1 QPTPPQIPSSHL
13 LPPPPHHHHLWPIPL
28 PMPPPP
34 APTSGHHHVA
44 TPMDFDSQDPE
55 TEVNAKLNA
64 EQGDQVTVEG
74 MLSIMRAC
82 KEADIVKRIVFTFSA
97 GSVNIKERPRPAY
110 DQDNWSHIDFCH
122 RVKMKGWRERPGFIS
137 IIPTLVVGPFLSAGM
152 PPSLVTA
159 LAFIMGNEAHYSI
172 LKQVQLVHLDNLC
185 NAMTFLFEHPEAN
198 GPYISSSQDA
208 TIHVLARMLGDRFP
222 EYDIPKKFAGVDDNF
237 QPINFSKKPERRARG
252 WGWRGGGWRRRW
264 RARL

>member
-1 QPTPPQIPSSHL
+1 
-13 LPPPPHHHHLWPIPL
+13 
-28 PMPPPP
+28 
-34 APTSGHHHVA
+34 
-44 TPMDFDSQDPE
+44 
-55 TEVNAKLNA
+55 
-64 EQGDQVTVEG
+64 
-74 MLSIMRAC
+74 
-82 KEADIVKRIVFTFSA
+82 
-97 GSVNIKERPRPAY
+97 
-110 DQDNWSHIDFCH
+110 
-122 RVKMKGWRERPGFIS
+122 
-137 IIPTLVVGPFLSAGM
+137 M

-252 WGWRGGGWRRRW
+252 WGWRGGGWRRRKDLHRFVKW
-264 RARL
+264 PKVVRIQCQRRILKQRLKVPPTLHQFTRTLDKNIGE